1 MITAAVVAVLLLL
14 GMQAHAAPL
23 SATSALSQ
31 LRQLRDSSPDRVISL
46 DDAQF
51 AKFGRSVGREFSL
64 IVFLTAHQMSERPQ
78 LKLGDL
84 RKEFGYA
91 AQALLA
97 GPDPDAAFFAEM
109 VFEDSPKVF
118 HALGANQVPF
128 IFRVD
133 PAFKVSMQSMVIPKT
148 DRMNIDTVRAKY
160 PWTAEVIVE
169 FFSTPR
175 AGRQQLQFG
184 QVDRPSFLKSPWF
197 PYVAAG
203 AVAGAI
209 GLVYLLWRTIARHPA
224 FWAVG
229 AVGVFWFSV
238 SGGMYNII
246 RGMPLF
252 LKDKQGKMQLFT
264 GSRSGQLGAEGFIVG
279 SGYVLFSLSV
289 ALLTHGMPHVKNSVI
304 RGSLSYILVALAG
317 FLAVQIWQVYT
328 SKTGYKV
335 SSYLL
340 DADF

>member
-1 MITAAVVAVLLLL
+1 MGKQDMITAAVVAVLLLL

-203 AVAGAI
+203 AVAGVV
-209 GLVYLLWRTIARHPA
+209 GL
-224 FWAVG
+224 
-229 AVGVFWFSV
+229 
-238 SGGMYNII
+238 
-246 RGMPLF
+246 
-252 LKDKQGKMQLFT
+252 
-264 GSRSGQLGAEGFIVG
+264 
-279 SGYVLFSLSV
+279 
-289 ALLTHGMPHVKNSVI
+289 
-304 RGSLSYILVALAG
+304 
-317 FLAVQIWQVYT
+317 
-328 SKTGYKV
+328 
-335 SSYLL
+335 
-340 DADF
+340 